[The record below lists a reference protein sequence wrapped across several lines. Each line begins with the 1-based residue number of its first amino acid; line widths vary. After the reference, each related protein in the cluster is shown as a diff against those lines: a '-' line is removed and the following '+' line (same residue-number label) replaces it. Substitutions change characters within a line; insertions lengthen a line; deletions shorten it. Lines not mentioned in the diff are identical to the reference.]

1 MMWCWG
7 GFFFKCI
14 LKYLCE
20 SLQIHCFVLQN
31 DWIVKYKIELINQF
45 VTIIFTHK
53 QLYNTRQCFASNLHL
68 IYIGVKDKLFFS
80 KKIKA
85 VVVYFWPWEKH
96 FTPFELQ
103 FLYLKN
109 EVNTWW
115 SFKSLAPWML
125 LFDLGWGFQTFLF
138 HWAWDLAW
146 EPVFKVSHV
155 IPVWG
160 DLSKIQAGK
169 KRE

>member
-80 KKIKA
+80 KKNKSCSGIFLAMRKTFYTLWTA
-85 VVVYFWPWEKH
+85 VSVSEKWGEYLMIFQVFGALNATFWSRMGFPN
-96 FTPFELQ
+96 L
-103 FLYLKN
+103 
-109 EVNTWW
+109 
-115 SFKSLAPWML
+115 SISLG
-125 LFDLGWGFQTFLF
+125 LGFGLGTC
-138 HWAWDLAW
+138 
-146 EPVFKVSHV
+146 V
-155 IPVWG
+155 
-160 DLSKIQAGK
+160 
-169 KRE
+169 